1 MVLEQIRSE
10 LIGKRLCRMGC
21 RMSIGIGIGIGIDSS
36 KESPLVTMVAH
47 DGKLPVI
54 PAPVISV

>member
-1 MVLEQIRSE
+1 
-10 LIGKRLCRMGC
+10 MGC
-21 RMSIGIGIGIGIDSS
+21 RMSIGIGIGIDSI

-47 DGKLPVI
+47 DGQLPVI